1 MSVFSASRNSYP
13 LGQPT
18 RYAVQRQLPV
28 PPMSAADQARN
39 QGTTRRT
46 ESVNRSIRRP
56 SGGGHRVAQRLQQR
70 LGPSWHV
77 VSALPAEIAGA
88 SSKQAGFL
96 AVGPGGVYA
105 VSVVDQG
112 RQRVM
117 IAGDIIQIKGDR
129 PAYVARARR
138 YAKTVQ
144 AALTNAVGTTVPV
157 VAVLTF
163 LGSGPI
169 SAHGLPTGCLV
180 VSHRELDRLLT
191 ASGDKITADTA
202 KKLAEIAAHP
212 ATWADQYR
220 WFPGGQTATGPGDKN
235 PTRR

>member
-18 RYAVQRQLPV
+18 RRAVPRQLPS
-28 PPMSAADQARN
+28 PSLSPADQARN
-39 QGTTRRT
+39 QGTRATNRVNRATRRPFT
-46 ESVNRSIRRP
+46 
-56 SGGGHRVAQRLQQR
+56 GGNRVAHRLQQH

-77 VSALPAEIAGA
+77 VATLPDEMAAT
-88 SSKQAGFL
+88 SRKQTGFL
-96 AVGPGGVYA
+96 AIGPGGVYA

-117 IAGDIIQIKGDR
+117 IAGDVIQIKGDR
-129 PAYVARARR
+129 PAYVAHARR
-138 YAKTVQ
+138 YAKRVQ
-144 AALTNAVGTTVPV
+144 TALTKAVGTTVPV

-163 LGSGPI
+163 LGNGPI
-169 SAHGLPTGCLV
+169 SAHGLPNGCLV

-191 ASGDKITADTA
+191 ASGDKITPDTA
-202 KKLAEIAAHP
+202 QKLAEVAAHP
-212 ATWADQYR
+212 ATWGDQYR
-220 WFPGGQTATGPGDKN
+220 WYPGGETATGPGDKN